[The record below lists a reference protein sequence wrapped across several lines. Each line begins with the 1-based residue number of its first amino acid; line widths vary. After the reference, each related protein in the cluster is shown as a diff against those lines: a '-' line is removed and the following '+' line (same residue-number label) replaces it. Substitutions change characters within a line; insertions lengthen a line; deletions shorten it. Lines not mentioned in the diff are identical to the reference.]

1 MTTVIILPYLPSGHP
16 SPSSCLKQGVAK
28 YLRRRRVIGTRVEVV
43 GPTYL
48 EVAVNATVQAAG
60 KVSKTALQQRII
72 DAINNFFDPLVGGPD
87 GTGWPFGRDV
97 YHAEIMQVIDRVP
110 GVDHI
115 ISLEL
120 FSGGCCQPQ
129 CGNVC
134 LAPTWLVEAGAH
146 QIQVV

>member
-1 MTTVIILPYLPSGHP
+1 MVWMKAAPPGALAELTTVIILPYLPSGHP

-97 YHAEIMQVIDRVP
+97 YHAEIMQVIRP
-110 GVDHI
+110 ASHK
-115 ISLEL
+115 
-120 FSGGCCQPQ
+120 
-129 CGNVC
+129 
-134 LAPTWLVEAGAH
+134 PTRKANG
-146 QIQVV
+146 IPRTGSR